1 MYICYICVYVI
12 FVYMLYLLSHKRTSR
27 QVYVYPVTVAGIF
40 AQKTSPIK
48 IGKETIMFVT
58 GKPHQ
63 PSLKFADRA

>member
-1 MYICYICVYVI
+1 
-12 FVYMLYLLSHKRTSR
+12 
-27 QVYVYPVTVAGIF
+27 VYVYPVTVAGIF